1 MFVKLSYERVFF
13 KTDRKHETLQ
23 IFYEALTGLLISVL
37 GEQTSQ
43 MTSGISAFTEKKGGG
58 KKGRKFERTEID

>member
-1 MFVKLSYERVFF
+1 M
-13 KTDRKHETLQ
+13 Q
-23 IFYEALTGLLISVL
+23 IFYEALTGLLISAL

-43 MTSGISAFTEKKGGG
+43 TTAGISAFTEKKEE